1 MVERIMMGLMLG
13 GIAFGCVLILYP
25 FMTALLWAA
34 ILTFSTWPVFMRL
47 RRNMSLLPAAMV
59 MTLLCALVLV
69 VPVVLVVSNSIADV
83 PATLQYIVDAVGT
96 LHLPPLPQRIAHI
109 PHFGPEIADKW
120 QKWSEDVGSID
131 QVVRPYAGR
140 IGQSVLSAMMQLA
153 SGMAHLAM
161 ALFISFFFWLG
172 GDALG
177 NTFVAV
183 VRRIAGVYADRIL
196 GIVGRTIRGTVYG
209 ILGTALIQGI
219 LTGIGFAI
227 AGISSPVLL
236 GAITAFVA
244 VLPIGAPLIW
254 IPAAIFLL
262 LTHHPGWGIF
272 LLLYGTIIV
281 SGADH
286 VIRPMFIARGAQMP
300 YLLTVLGVLGGV
312 LTFGGLGIF
321 LGPVL
326 IGVGYTLT
334 AEFAAGDPRSK
345 NPIPDDM
352 REPFIES

>member
-25 FMTALLWAA
+25 FLTALLWAA

-47 RRNMSLLPAAMV
+47 RARMSLLPAALV

-69 VPVVLVVSNSIADV
+69 VPLAIVVSSSIADV
-83 PATLQYIVDAVGT
+83 PATLQYMVNAVGA
-96 LHLPPLPQRIAHI
+96 LHLPPLPARIAHI
-109 PHFGPEIADKW
+109 PHFGPEIVEKW
-120 QKWSEDVGSID
+120 QKWSADVGSID

-153 SGMAHLAM
+153 SGLAHLAM

-209 ILGTALIQGI
+209 ILGTAIIQGI

-236 GAITAFVA
+236 GAVTAFVA

-254 IPAAIFLL
+254 IPASVFLL
-262 LTHHPGWGIF
+262 ITHHPGWGIF

-286 VIRPMFIARGAQMP
+286 IIRPMFIARGAQMP

-334 AEFAAGDPRSK
+334 AEFAAGGARSR
-345 NPIPDDM
+345 NPVPDDI
-352 REPFIES
+352 REPFIEP